1 MGPKECPLPLQV
13 YNLFHPLLL
22 NNSVLIITVSLINQ
36 STSIIIYLLYFL
48 IKSFTYLKKKKD
60 GTGDSLDFAD
70 KGALVLELNLFHSTY
85 KSLRHCHSTSS
96 STYK

>member
-1 MGPKECPLPLQV
+1 MVSVLLTYTAVGGERMGPKECPLPLQV

-48 IKSFTYLKKKKD
+48 IKSFTYLKRKKKTEQ
-60 GTGDSLDFAD
+60 GIVWTLQIR
-70 KGALVLELNLFHSTY
+70 E
-85 KSLRHCHSTSS
+85 R
-96 STYK
+96 